1 MPPKSNKISR
11 NRPPSTKITSRAKI
25 FGADLGGAL
34 LTFARQPTT
43 RKRRGIFWQEAKLQS
58 RLIFEGIHGAQICA
72 PRAVTSSVT
81 SSVRGWNRRFG
92 RIGSRSRMVVGSRM
106 DPGRGSGSDWAAHC
120 LRIQLALGLYS
131 TGSAPPPPTHPPTLV
146 TNTSGGGL
154 CWSTCG

>member
-1 MPPKSNKISR
+1 MPPRSNRFQGIDHRAPKSPKEQS
-11 NRPPSTKITSRAKI
+11 SVQI
-25 FGADLGGAL
+25 FGADLGAL

-43 RKRRGIFWQEAKLQS
+43 RKRRGIFGQEVKLQS
-58 RLIFEGIHGAQICA
+58 RLIFEDTHGAQICA
-72 PRAVTSSVT
+72 PRAFT

-131 TGSAPPPPTHPPTLV
+131 TG
-146 TNTSGGGL
+146 
-154 CWSTCG
+154 